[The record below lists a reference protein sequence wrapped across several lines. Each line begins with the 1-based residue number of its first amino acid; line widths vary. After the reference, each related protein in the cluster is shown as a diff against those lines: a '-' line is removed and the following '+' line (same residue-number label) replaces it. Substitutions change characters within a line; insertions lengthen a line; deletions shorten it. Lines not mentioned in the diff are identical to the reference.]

1 MGSVLIIILQH
12 TLTYNFRIRTKYIID
27 SSPIR
32 IYDREQGNGMATKKH
47 GTINA

>member
-1 MGSVLIIILQH
+1 MCTNNNIIIH
-12 TLTYNFRIRTKYIID
+12 TLAHNICKCTKYIID
-27 SSPIR
+27 RSPIR